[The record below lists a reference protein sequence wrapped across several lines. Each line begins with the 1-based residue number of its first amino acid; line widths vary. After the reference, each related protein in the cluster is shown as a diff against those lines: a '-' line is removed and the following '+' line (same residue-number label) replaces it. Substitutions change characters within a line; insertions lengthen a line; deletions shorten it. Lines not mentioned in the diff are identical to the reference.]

1 MMRVKGIERF
11 KSLSKL
17 KKIIIAA
24 TALLLCAVI
33 ICGIFVWREHS
44 RYACQYAKPFAFSE
58 VAGHEKVKLIAHRG
72 AAVEAPENT
81 LPALEKAAEKGYGY
95 AEFDVRA
102 TSDGVWILSHDNS
115 LRRMTGFGG
124 KVESLTLAEVQAHPL
139 TKGAHIKDY
148 PDLCTPTLEE
158 ALALCKA
165 KKIIPFVEIKTKP
178 EGAVPYKTIVD
189 LLAQYNL
196 LEQARIIS
204 FEYGALEQVRAYHAH
219 VKLQQ
224 LTETLDQDVITRADK
239 LGDCGIDCEY
249 KELLKHPE
257 LVEVIKSAGMELNA
271 WTVDTPQAAAEVCA
285 PGAVEYITTNAAR

>member
-1 MMRVKGIERF
+1 MIQRLKA
-11 KSLSKL
+11 LSKI

-24 TALLLCAVI
+24 TALLLCAAI
-33 ICGIFVWREHS
+33 ICGICVWQQHS
-44 RYACQYAKPFAFSE
+44 RYACQYAKPFSFSE

-102 TSDGVWILSHDNS
+102 TSDGVWVLSHDDS
-115 LRRMTGFGG
+115 LNRMTGFRG
-124 KVESLTLAEVQAHPL
+124 KVESLPLAEVQAHPL
-139 TKGAHIKDY
+139 TKGANIKEY
-148 PDLCTPTLEE
+148 PDLVTPTLEE

-165 KKIIPFVEIKTKP
+165 KKLIPFVEIKTKP

-189 LLAQYNL
+189 LLGKYGL

-204 FEYGALEQVRAYHAH
+204 FEYGALEQVRAYNADIR
-219 VKLQQ
+219 LQLLTKE
-224 LTETLDQDVITRADK
+224 LTEQVITQADK
-239 LGDCGIDCEY
+239 LGGCGIDCEY
-249 KELLKHPE
+249 KALLKGADFAQG
-257 LVEVIKSAGMELNA
+257 IKSAGMELNA

-285 PGAVEYITTNAAR
+285 LGVDYMTTNAAR